1 MRILFMGTPDFAAVS
16 LRALYD
22 AQFEIVGV
30 ITQPNKPQGRKKL
43 IVDTPTKACAM
54 QLGLPIFQP
63 DSLRNDEVDTMVRD
77 MNPDVF
83 AVVAYGKIIPPNLL
97 NIPEFGAV
105 NVHGSILP
113 KYRGAAPVQWAI
125 LNGDSSTGVTTMFL
139 DEKMDTGDII
149 YSEQTPIGE
158 METAGD
164 LFERLAEMGA
174 RLLVRTMKDIE
185 TGKAPR
191 AKQDE
196 RLASYAP
203 PLSKNLSP
211 ISFQESDRM
220 VMKHIC
226 GLLPWPVAT
235 MQIAEQ
241 TLKVY
246 AAEYTNQVSDR
257 EPGTLI
263 GVGADGLSVVC
274 GNKKIIRITKIQSP
288 GGKAMNAADYFR
300 GHPLK

>member
-54 QLGLPIFQP
+54 QLGLPVFQP

-274 GNKKIIRITKIQSP
+274 GNKKIIRITKIQLP

>member
-54 QLGLPIFQP
+54 QLGLPVFQP
-63 DSLRNDEVDTMVRD
+63 DSLRNDEVDTMVRE

>member
-54 QLGLPIFQP
+54 QLGLPVFQP

-83 AVVAYGKIIPPNLL
+83 AGVAYGKIIPPNLL

>member
-54 QLGLPIFQP
+54 QLGLPVFQP

-246 AAEYTNQVSDR
+246 AAEYTNQVSER

>member
-54 QLGLPIFQP
+54 QLGLPVFQP

>member
-54 QLGLPIFQP
+54 QLGLPVFQP

-97 NIPEFGAV
+97 NIPKFGAV

-246 AAEYTNQVSDR
+246 AAEYTNQVSER

>member
-1 MRILFMGTPDFAAVS
+1 
-16 LRALYD
+16 
-22 AQFEIVGV
+22 
-30 ITQPNKPQGRKKL
+30 
-43 IVDTPTKACAM
+43 
-54 QLGLPIFQP
+54 
-63 DSLRNDEVDTMVRD
+63 
-77 MNPDVF
+77 
-83 AVVAYGKIIPPNLL
+83 
-97 NIPEFGAV
+97 
-105 NVHGSILP
+105 
-113 KYRGAAPVQWAI
+113 
-125 LNGDSSTGVTTMFL
+125 MFL

>member
-1 MRILFMGTPDFAAVS
+1 MGTPDFAAVS

-54 QLGLPIFQP
+54 QLGLPVFQP